1 VSICVD
7 ARELE
12 FATGNGGAVLPP
24 DVKLAVP
31 VGPAVDVVTFRELDP
46 MELDPMDTGAVAEV
60 SELDGA
66 CGVRV

>member
-1 VSICVD
+1 VPICVD

-12 FATGNGGAVLPP
+12 FVTGNGGAVLPLG
-24 DVKLAVP
+24 VKLAVP
-31 VGPAVDVVTFRELDP
+31 VGPAVDVVTFR
-46 MELDPMDTGAVAEV
+46 ELDPMDTGAVAEV